1 MRGREGA
8 RETADKPWPGIRPVF
23 YPPPPPTSSRTL
35 AASSPLP
42 FPRRGGQK
50 RHLLLPPL
58 KWEKRPFFR
67 SSLPPPFTLTSL
79 LPPFS
84 SLPLL
89 CGPFRMRS
97 NGKTFTC
104 ASRKLCTQ
112 TRSAAAGLSLS
123 PHSLEREKS
132 ANKSFPGVRRRRRR
146 RKAPF
151 DKNST
156 VVAPPPQERRQGK
169 RTHKSCRFFL
179 SLRNNQAASRRGAS
193 FFLFRICHRAWSGR
207 GRSATV
213 ESVGI
218 RPGRSSVGF

>member
-67 SSLPPPFTLTSL
+67 SSLPPSFTLTFP
-79 LPPFS
+79 PPFS
-84 SLPLL
+84 SAASSFLPLL

-112 TRSAAAGLSLS
+112 TRSSAAGLSL
-123 PHSLEREKS
+123 HSLERGKS

-146 RKAPF
+146 RRRRRKALF

-156 VVAPPPQERRQGK
+156 VVAPPPNVRHRKRGKERE
-169 RTHKSCRFFL
+169 HINLADFFL
-179 SLRNNQAASRRGAS
+179 SP
-193 FFLFRICHRAWSGR
+193 
-207 GRSATV
+207 
-213 ESVGI
+213 E
-218 RPGRSSVGF
+218 